1 MKGEN
6 TVMNGAEKKKATPA
20 DKAVNAIIVLIIL
33 VFVAV
38 GVYAT
43 YGKISEGVTNKE
55 IESGKAEATVEYLA
69 NQAGQSVEDYL
80 AQYGLTLGD
89 TIKAKTTE
97 SEMLDNMTIE
107 NYAKYNGQ
115 EADSFLQGMSDS
127 VTKDTVWKD
136 LMAMPVSQVI
146 DADALAQVK
155 KQYLI
160 GDDEISDS
168 TTYEEFQKVL
178 YQKASAASQ
187 AAQAT
192 DAPTAETTETPAE

>member
-55 IESGKAEATVEYLA
+55 IESGKAEATVEC
-69 NQAGQSVEDYL
+69 
-80 AQYGLTLGD
+80 LTLGD

-155 KQYLI
+155 KQYPI

>member
-1 MKGEN
+1 
-6 TVMNGAEKKKATPA
+6 
-20 DKAVNAIIVLIIL
+20 
-33 VFVAV
+33 
-38 GVYAT
+38 
-43 YGKISEGVTNKE
+43 
-55 IESGKAEATVEYLA
+55 
-69 NQAGQSVEDYL
+69 
-80 AQYGLTLGD
+80 
-89 TIKAKTTE
+89 
-97 SEMLDNMTIE
+97 MLDNMTIE

-146 DADALAQVK
+146 DADTFAQVK
-155 KQYLI
+155 EQYQI

-168 TTYEEFQKVL
+168 TTYEELL
-178 YQKASAASQ
+178 YQKAAAASQ

>member
-1 MKGEN
+1 
-6 TVMNGAEKKKATPA
+6 
-20 DKAVNAIIVLIIL
+20 
-33 VFVAV
+33 
-38 GVYAT
+38 
-43 YGKISEGVTNKE
+43 
-55 IESGKAEATVEYLA
+55 
-69 NQAGQSVEDYL
+69 
-80 AQYGLTLGD
+80 
-89 TIKAKTTE
+89 
-97 SEMLDNMTIE
+97 MLDNMTIE

-155 KQYLI
+155 KQHQI

-178 YQKASAASQ
+178 YQKAAAASQ

>member
-69 NQAGQSVEDYL
+69 NQANLLKITLHSTVLLLAIQSKQRL
-80 AQYGLTLGD
+80 L
-89 TIKAKTTE
+89 KAKC
-97 SEMLDNMTIE
+97 LTI
-107 NYAKYNGQ
+107 
-115 EADSFLQGMSDS
+115 
-127 VTKDTVWKD
+127 
-136 LMAMPVSQVI
+136 
-146 DADALAQVK
+146 
-155 KQYLI
+155 
-160 GDDEISDS
+160 
-168 TTYEEFQKVL
+168 
-178 YQKASAASQ
+178 
-187 AAQAT
+187 
-192 DAPTAETTETPAE
+192 

>member
-1 MKGEN
+1 M
-6 TVMNGAEKKKATPA
+6 
-20 DKAVNAIIVLIIL
+20 

-155 KQYLI
+155 KQYQI
-160 GDDEISDS
+160 GDDEIQIQLLTKNSKKC
-168 TTYEEFQKVL
+168 FIKKQQPHHKPHRQLMHRQQKQ
-178 YQKASAASQ
+178 QKHLLNNII
-187 AAQAT
+187 
-192 DAPTAETTETPAE
+192 

>member
-20 DKAVNAIIVLIIL
+20 DKAVNAIIVLMVNAIIVLIIL

-38 GVYAT
+38 GIYAT

-127 VTKDTVWKD
+127 VTKK
-136 LMAMPVSQVI
+136 I
-146 DADALAQVK
+146 
-155 KQYLI
+155 
-160 GDDEISDS
+160 
-168 TTYEEFQKVL
+168 L
-178 YQKASAASQ
+178 YGK
-187 AAQAT
+187 T
-192 DAPTAETTETPAE
+192 

>member
-1 MKGEN
+1 
-6 TVMNGAEKKKATPA
+6 MNGAEKKKATPA

-115 EADSFLQGMSDS
+115 EADSFSARNERFSNKRYCMERLNGN
-127 VTKDTVWKD
+127 
-136 LMAMPVSQVI
+136 AC
-146 DADALAQVK
+146 
-155 KQYLI
+155 
-160 GDDEISDS
+160 ISS
-168 TTYEEFQKVL
+168 YRRRRSCTG
-178 YQKASAASQ
+178 
-187 AAQAT
+187 
-192 DAPTAETTETPAE
+192 